1 MATSAELVADVVSPA
16 GVGVVRVAVVHEDE
30 VSWSWCESMRRLREH
45 DRVSGRRL
53 AVEPIAVRC
62 PTGRLSQA
70 RNLATRRFL
79 DETDDEWLW
88 FVDTDMGFAPDT
100 VDRLLKSA
108 DPVERPVV
116 GALCFTLV
124 EQASDGMGGLRFHI
138 GPTIYMGGRN
148 PAGDQSFG
156 FFGDYPR
163 NTIMQV
169 AGTGP
174 ACLLIHR
181 GALEKV
187 RAESGDRWW
196 DHVADGQS
204 GVLSE
209 DLSFCTRLHAAGI
222 PIHVDTSVK
231 TTHHKQVHVAEADF
245 GHPDG
250 QTGGVAAGLAVHV
263 DIEASLA
270 TLAANEHVRE
280 GGMLKLLEDLDR
292 YRRVIVATRP
302 EVIVETG
309 TRTGASA
316 RWFAALGVD
325 VITVDVSTGEDLK
338 ESLRED
344 GVYAATGDSAD
355 PEIAARIARIVGGR
369 RCMVVL
375 DSDHSA
381 AHVAKEIQLYGPMV
395 SKGCHLV
402 VEDTIFGYA
411 DEHQRAQHCP
421 GMADAPLDAVAALL
435 DGNPDWRRDVDTE
448 RLSPVSHHPGG
459 FWTRC
464 G

>member
-1 MATSAELVADVVSPA
+1 MAEVVSPA

-30 VSWSWCESMRRLREH
+30 VSWSWCESMRRLRDH

-53 AVEPIAVRC
+53 ALEPIAVRC
-62 PTGRLSQA
+62 PTGKLAQA

-79 DETDDEWLW
+79 GETDEEWLW

-100 VDRLLKSA
+100 VDRLIKSA
-108 DPVERPVV
+108 DPASRPVV
-116 GALCFTLV
+116 GGLCFTLV
-124 EQASDGMGGLRFHI
+124 EQACDGMGGLRFHVV
-138 GPTIYMGGRN
+138 PTIYMVGERPDGHE
-148 PAGDQSFG
+148 SFG

-163 NTIMQV
+163 DAVMQV

-181 GALEKV
+181 GVLEKV
-187 RAESGDRWW
+187 RAEHGERWW
-196 DHVADGQS
+196 DHVADGQG
-204 GVLSE
+204 GVLGE
-209 DLSFCTRLHAAGI
+209 DLSFCTRLHAAGV
-222 PIHVDTSVK
+222 PIHVDTGVG
-231 TTHHKQVHVAEADF
+231 TTHHKQVWIGEDDF

-250 QTGGVAAGLAVHV
+250 RADGITANLAVHV

-270 TLAANEHVRE
+270 TLAAGEHVRPD
-280 GGMLKLLEDLDR
+280 GMLKLAADLDR
-292 YRRVIVATRP
+292 CKAVIEATRP

-344 GVYAATGDSAD
+344 GIYAVIGDSAE
-355 PEIAARIARIVGGR
+355 PEIAARIARVVAGR

-381 AHVAKEIQLYGPMV
+381 EHVAREIGLYGPLV
-395 SKGCHLV
+395 SPGCHLV
-402 VEDTIFGYA
+402 IEDTIFGYA
-411 DEHQRAQHCP
+411 DEHLRTQHCP
-421 GMADAPLDAVAALL
+421 GIAGSPLDAVAALL
-435 DGNPDWRRDVDTE
+435 HGNPGWERDIAVE
-448 RLSPVSHHPGG
+448 RMSATSHHPAG